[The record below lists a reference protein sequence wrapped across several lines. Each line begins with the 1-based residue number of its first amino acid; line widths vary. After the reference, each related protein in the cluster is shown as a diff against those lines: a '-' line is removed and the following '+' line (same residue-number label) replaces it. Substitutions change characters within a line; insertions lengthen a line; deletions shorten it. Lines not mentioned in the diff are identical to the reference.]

1 MSASLKQISS
11 LLNGFSTEVTPTSA
25 SKVDN
30 FQEHLSLGTS
40 VNVTFLAG
48 SNLKDTVQ
56 VCKRL
61 NEEGFNPVPHIVA
74 RNFENTRALE
84 IFLDLLVSTAY
95 VCEVLVIA
103 GDIARPLGPF
113 SDSLQ
118 ILNSGLLEKYQ
129 IRKVGVAGHPEG
141 SPDISKD
148 KLANAISDKNNWAN
162 NSDMEAYITTQFCFE
177 VPSIITWEKNIRKDG
192 NKLPIHIGIP
202 GPATLSTLI
211 KFATMSGIGPSI
223 RVLTRQT
230 KNLTKLVF
238 TQDPF
243 NIIEGIAFA
252 KLQDPDCLIEHLH
265 FYPFGGLAKTTAW
278 VKGILEKNEFRNVEV
293 C

>member
-25 SKVDN
+25 SKVNN

-95 VCEVLVIA
+95 VCEVLMIA

-148 KLANAISDKNNWAN
+148 KLANAISDKNNWAK

-202 GPATLSTLI
+202 GPATLNTLI

>member
-25 SKVDN
+25 SKVNN

-103 GDIARPLGPF
+103 GDISRPLGPC

-148 KLANAISDKNNWAN
+148 KLANAISDKNNWAK

-202 GPATLSTLI
+202 GPATLNTLI

>member
-25 SKVDN
+25 SKVNN

-40 VNVTFLAG
+40 VNVTLLAG

-84 IFLDLLVSTAY
+84 IFLDLLVSTAC

-148 KLANAISDKNNWAN
+148 KLANAISDKNNWAK

-202 GPATLSTLI
+202 GPATLNTLI
-211 KFATMSGIGPSI
+211 KFATISGIGPSI

>member
-11 LLNGFSTEVTPTSA
+11 LLNGFSTEVTPNSA
-25 SKVDN
+25 SKIDN
-30 FQEHLSLGTS
+30 FQDHLSLGTS
-40 VNVTFLAG
+40 INVTFLAG
-48 SNLKDTVQ
+48 SNLRDTVQ

-74 RNFENTRALE
+74 RNFENTMALE
-84 IFLDLLVSTAY
+84 IFLDLLVSTAD
-95 VCEVLVIA
+95 VHEVLVIA
-103 GDIARPLGPF
+103 GGIGRPLGPF

-148 KLANAISDKNNWAN
+148 KLANAIRDKNNWAK

-202 GPATLSTLI
+202 GPANLNTLI
-211 KFATMSGIGPSI
+211 KFATISGIGPSI

-243 NIIEGIAFA
+243 NIIEGIALA

>member
-25 SKVDN
+25 SKVNN

-48 SNLKDTVQ
+48 SNLKDTVH

-103 GDIARPLGPF
+103 GDISRPLGPF

-148 KLANAISDKNNWAN
+148 KLANAISDKNNWAK

-202 GPATLSTLI
+202 GPATLNTLI

>member
-25 SKVDN
+25 SKIDN
-30 FQEHLSLGTS
+30 FQDHLSLGTS
-40 VNVTFLAG
+40 INVTFLAG
-48 SNLKDTVQ
+48 SNLRDTVE

-61 NEEGFNPVPHIVA
+61 NEEGFNPIPHIVA
-74 RNFENTRALE
+74 RNFENTKALE
-84 IFLDLLVSTAY
+84 VFLDLLVSTAD

-103 GDIARPLGPF
+103 GGIARPLGPF

-141 SPDISKD
+141 SPDIGKD
-148 KLANAISDKNNWAN
+148 KLATAISDKNHWAK
-162 NSDMEAYITTQFCFE
+162 NSDIEAYITTQFCFE
-177 VPSIITWEKNIRKDG
+177 VPSIITWEKNIRRDG

-202 GPATLSTLI
+202 GPATLNTLI

-223 RVLTRQT
+223 RVLKRQT
-230 KNLTKLVF
+230 KNLAKLVF
-238 TQDPF
+238 TQDPY
-243 NIIEGIAFA
+243 NIIEGIAYA
-252 KLQDPDCLIEHLH
+252 KSQDPDCLLKQLH
-265 FYPFGGLAKTTAW
+265 FYPFGGLAKTAAW
-278 VKGILEKNEFRNVEV
+278 IKGVLQNQ
-293 C
+293 

>member
-25 SKVDN
+25 NKIKN
-30 FQEHLSLGTS
+30 FQDHLSLGTS
-40 VNVTFLAG
+40 INVTFLAG
-48 SNLKDTVQ
+48 SNLRDTVE

-74 RNFENTRALE
+74 RNFENTKALE
-84 IFLDLLVSTAY
+84 VFLDLLVSTAD

-103 GDIARPLGPF
+103 GGIARPLGPF

-129 IRKVGVAGHPEG
+129 IRKVGLAGHPEG
-141 SPDISKD
+141 SPDIGKD
-148 KLANAISDKNNWAN
+148 KLATAISAKNHWAK
-162 NSDMEAYITTQFCFE
+162 NSDIEAYITTQFCFE
-177 VPSIITWEKNIRKDG
+177 VSSIITWEKNIRRDG

-202 GPATLSTLI
+202 GPATLNTLI

-223 RVLTRQT
+223 RVLKRQT

-238 TQDPF
+238 TQDPY
-243 NIIEGIAFA
+243 NIIEGIAYA
-252 KLQDPDCLIEHLH
+252 KSQDPDCLLERLH
-265 FYPFGGLAKTTAW
+265 FYPFGGLAKTAAW
-278 VKGILEKNEFRNVEV
+278 IKGILENG
-293 C
+293 

>member
-25 SKVDN
+25 SKVNN

-48 SNLKDTVQ
+48 SNLRDTVQ

-103 GDIARPLGPF
+103 ADIARPLGPF

-148 KLANAISDKNNWAN
+148 KLANAISDKNNWAK

-177 VPSIITWEKNIRKDG
+177 VPSIITWEKNIRKEG

-202 GPATLSTLI
+202 GPATLNTLI

>member
-25 SKVDN
+25 SKVNN

-103 GDIARPLGPF
+103 GDISRPLGPF

-118 ILNSGLLEKYQ
+118 ILDSGLLEKYQ

-148 KLANAISDKNNWAN
+148 KLANAISDKNNWAK

-202 GPATLSTLI
+202 GPATLNTLI

-243 NIIEGIAFA
+243 YIIEGIAFA

>member
-11 LLNGFSTEVTPTSA
+11 LLNSFSTEVTPTSA

-48 SNLKDTVQ
+48 SNLRETVQ

-129 IRKVGVAGHPEG
+129 IKKVGVAGHPEG

-148 KLANAISDKNNWAN
+148 KLANAISEKNNWAK

-202 GPATLSTLI
+202 GPATLNTLI

-243 NIIEGIAFA
+243 YIIEGIAFA

-265 FYPFGGLAKTTAW
+265 FYPFGGLAKTAAW
-278 VKGILEKNEFRNVEV
+278 VKGILDKNEFRNVEV

>member
-25 SKVDN
+25 SKVNN

-103 GDIARPLGPF
+103 GDISRPLGPF

-148 KLANAISDKNNWAN
+148 KLANAISDKNNWAK

-177 VPSIITWEKNIRKDG
+177 VPSIITWEKNIRKNG

-202 GPATLSTLI
+202 GPATLNTLI

>member
-1 MSASLKQISS
+1 MSASLKQVSS
-11 LLNGFSTEVTPTSA
+11 LLNGFSTEVTPNSA
-25 SKVDN
+25 SKIDN
-30 FQEHLSLGTS
+30 FQDHLSLGTS
-40 VNVTFLAG
+40 IKVTFLAG
-48 SNLKDTVQ
+48 SNLRDTVQ

-84 IFLDLLVSTAY
+84 RFLDLLVSTAD
-95 VCEVLVIA
+95 VREVLVIA
-103 GDIARPLGPF
+103 GGIARPLGPY

-148 KLANAISDKNNWAN
+148 KLANAIRDKNNWAK

-177 VPSIITWEKNIRKDG
+177 VPSIMTWEKNIRRDG

-202 GPATLSTLI
+202 GPANLNTLI
-211 KFATMSGIGPSI
+211 KFATISGIGPSI

-243 NIIEGIAFA
+243 YIIEGIAFA
-252 KLQDPDCLIEHLH
+252 KLQDPNCLVEQFH
-265 FYPFGGLAKTTAW
+265 FYPFGGLNKTAAW
-278 VKGILEKNEFRNVEV
+278 IKRILEDK
-293 C
+293 

>member
-1 MSASLKQISS
+1 LSASLKQISS
-11 LLNGFSTEVTPTSA
+11 LLNGFSTEVTPASA
-25 SKVDN
+25 SKIDN
-30 FQEHLSLGTS
+30 FQEHLSPGTS
-40 VNVTFLAG
+40 INVTFLAG
-48 SNLKDTVQ
+48 SNLRDTVQ

-84 IFLDLLVSTAY
+84 RFLDLLVSTAD
-95 VCEVLVIA
+95 VREVLVIA
-103 GDIARPLGPF
+103 GGIARPLGPY

-129 IRKVGVAGHPEG
+129 IKKVGVAGHPEG

-148 KLANAISDKNNWAN
+148 KLANAITEKNYWAK
-162 NSDMEAYITTQFCFE
+162 NSDIKAYITTQFCFE
-177 VPSIITWEKNIRKDG
+177 VSSIITWEKNIRRDG

-202 GPATLSTLI
+202 GPATLNTLI

-243 NIIEGIAFA
+243 YIIEGIAFA
-252 KLQDPDCLIEHLH
+252 KLQDPNCLVEQFH
-265 FYPFGGLAKTTAW
+265 FYPFGGLNKTAAW
-278 VKGILEKNEFRNVEV
+278 IKRILEDK
-293 C
+293 

>member
-1 MSASLKQISS
+1 
-11 LLNGFSTEVTPTSA
+11 
-25 SKVDN
+25 
-30 FQEHLSLGTS
+30 
-40 VNVTFLAG
+40 
-48 SNLKDTVQ
+48 DTVQ

-103 GDIARPLGPF
+103 GDISRPLGPF

-148 KLANAISDKNNWAN
+148 KLANAISDKNNWAK

-202 GPATLSTLI
+202 GPATLNTLI

>member
-1 MSASLKQISS
+1 M
-11 LLNGFSTEVTPTSA
+11 TPTSA

-40 VNVTFLAG
+40 INVTFLAG
-48 SNLKDTVQ
+48 SNLRDTVQ

-74 RNFENTRALE
+74 RNFENTKALE
-84 IFLDLLVSTAY
+84 IFLDLLVSTAN

-103 GDIARPLGPF
+103 GGIARPLGPF

-129 IRKVGVAGHPEG
+129 IKKVGVAGHPEG

-148 KLANAISDKNNWAN
+148 KLANAISDKNNWAK

-177 VPSIITWEKNIRKDG
+177 VSSIITWEKNIRRDG

-202 GPATLSTLI
+202 GPATLNTLI

-230 KNLTKLVF
+230 RNLTKLVF
-238 TQDPF
+238 NQDPF
-243 NIIEGIAFA
+243 YIIEGIAFA
-252 KLQDPDCLIEHLH
+252 KLQDQDCLVEQFH
-265 FYPFGGLAKTTAW
+265 FYPFGGLAKTAAW
-278 VKGILEKNEFRNVEV
+278 IKRILGND
-293 C
+293 

>member
-40 VNVTFLAG
+40 INVTFLAG
-48 SNLKDTVQ
+48 SNLRDTVQ

-84 IFLDLLVSTAY
+84 IFLDLLVSTAD

-103 GDIARPLGPF
+103 GGIARPLGPF

-148 KLANAISDKNNWAN
+148 KLANAISDKNNWAK

-177 VPSIITWEKNIRKDG
+177 VPSIMTWEKNIRRDG

-202 GPATLSTLI
+202 GPATLNTLI

-238 TQDPF
+238 TQDP
-243 NIIEGIAFA
+243 
-252 KLQDPDCLIEHLH
+252 LISS
-265 FYPFGGLAKTTAW
+265 
-278 VKGILEKNEFRNVEV
+278 
-293 C
+293 

>member
-11 LLNGFSTEVTPTSA
+11 LLNGFSTEVTPASA
-25 SKVDN
+25 SKIDN
-30 FQEHLSLGTS
+30 FQEHLSPGTS
-40 VNVTFLAG
+40 INVTFLAG
-48 SNLKDTVQ
+48 SNLRDTVQ

-84 IFLDLLVSTAY
+84 RFLDLLVSTAD
-95 VCEVLVIA
+95 VREVLVIA
-103 GDIARPLGPF
+103 GGLARPLDPY

-148 KLANAISDKNNWAN
+148 KLANAIRDKNNWAK

-177 VPSIITWEKNIRKDG
+177 VPSIMTWEKNIRRDG

-202 GPATLSTLI
+202 GPATLNTLI

-243 NIIEGIAFA
+243 YIIEGVAFA
-252 KLQDPDCLIEHLH
+252 KLQDPDCLVEQFH
-265 FYPFGGLAKTTAW
+265 FYPFGGLAKTAAW
-278 VKGILEKNEFRNVEV
+278 IKRILENE
-293 C
+293 

>member
-1 MSASLKQISS
+1 MSASFKQISS
-11 LLNGFSTEVTPTSA
+11 LLYGFSTEVTPTSA
-25 SKVDN
+25 RKIEN

-40 VNVTFLAG
+40 INVTFLPG
-48 SNLKDTVQ
+48 SNLRDTVK

-74 RNFENTRALE
+74 RNFENRGALE
-84 IFLDLLVSTAY
+84 IFLDLLVSTANVY
-95 VCEVLVIA
+95 EVLVIA
-103 GDIARPLGPF
+103 GGIARPLGPF

-141 SPDISKD
+141 SPDINKD
-148 KLANAISDKNNWAN
+148 KLANAIIDKNKWAR
-162 NSDMEAYITTQFCFE
+162 NSNIEAYITTQFCFE
-177 VPSIITWEKNIRKDG
+177 VPSIINWEKNIRRDG

-202 GPATLSTLI
+202 GPATLNTLI

-230 KNLTKLVF
+230 KNLTKLVL
-238 TQDPF
+238 TQDPY
-243 NIIEGIAFA
+243 NIIEGIASA
-252 KLQDPDCLIEHLH
+252 KFQDPDCLLEQLH
-265 FYPFGGLAKTTAW
+265 FYPFGGLAKTAAW
-278 VKGILEKNEFRNVEV
+278 IKGILENK
-293 C
+293 

>member
-25 SKVDN
+25 SKVNN

-74 RNFENTRALE
+74 RNFENTMALE
-84 IFLDLLVSTAY
+84 IFLDLLVSTAN

-103 GDIARPLGPF
+103 GGIARPLGPF

-129 IRKVGVAGHPEG
+129 IKIIQYFDGNYIK
-141 SPDISKD
+141 SFF
-148 KLANAISDKNNWAN
+148 KNNDIDFTQKTYSIKN
-162 NSDMEAYITTQFCFE
+162 GINENEVKLVPKNS
-177 VPSIITWEKNIRKDG
+177 
-192 NKLPIHIGIP
+192 
-202 GPATLSTLI
+202 
-211 KFATMSGIGPSI
+211 
-223 RVLTRQT
+223 
-230 KNLTKLVF
+230 KNLGFFERFFQLF
-238 TQDPF
+238 S
-243 NIIEGIAFA
+243 
-252 KLQDPDCLIEHLH
+252 
-265 FYPFGGLAKTTAW
+265 
-278 VKGILEKNEFRNVEV
+278 
-293 C
+293 

>member
-25 SKVDN
+25 SKVNN

-129 IRKVGVAGHPEG
+129 IKKVGVAGHPEG
-141 SPDISKD
+141 SPDIGKD
-148 KLANAISDKNNWAN
+148 KLANAISDKNNWAK

-202 GPATLSTLI
+202 GPATLNTLI

>member
-25 SKVDN
+25 SKVNN

-103 GDIARPLGPF
+103 GDISRPLGPF

-148 KLANAISDKNNWAN
+148 KLATAISDKNNWAK

-202 GPATLSTLI
+202 GPATLNTLI

-243 NIIEGIAFA
+243 NIIEGIALA

>member
-25 SKVDN
+25 SKIDN
-30 FQEHLSLGTS
+30 FQDHLSLGTS
-40 VNVTFLAG
+40 INVTFLAG
-48 SNLKDTVQ
+48 SHLRDTVE

-74 RNFENTRALE
+74 RNFENTKALE
-84 IFLDLLVSTAY
+84 VFLDLLVSTAD

-103 GDIARPLGPF
+103 GGIATPLGPF

-141 SPDISKD
+141 SPDIGKD
-148 KLANAISDKNNWAN
+148 KLATAISAKNHWAK
-162 NSDMEAYITTQFCFE
+162 NSDIEAYITTQFCFE
-177 VPSIITWEKNIRKDG
+177 VPSIITWEKNIRRDG

-202 GPATLSTLI
+202 GPANLNTLI

-223 RVLTRQT
+223 RVLKRQT

-238 TQDPF
+238 TQDPY
-243 NIIEGIAFA
+243 NIIEGIAYA
-252 KLQDPDCLIEHLH
+252 KSQDPDCLLKQLH
-265 FYPFGGLAKTTAW
+265 FYPFGGLAKTAEW
-278 VKGILEKNEFRNVEV
+278 IKSILDNE
-293 C
+293 

>member
-25 SKVDN
+25 SKVNN

-84 IFLDLLVSTAY
+84 IFLDLLVSTVY

-103 GDIARPLGPF
+103 GDISRPLGPF

-148 KLANAISDKNNWAN
+148 KLANAISDKNNWAK

-202 GPATLSTLI
+202 GPATLNTLI